1 MKPKMRWIM
10 LCLVSWFALVC
21 NGDLLYGQLTTP
33 QKIPTPGKQVKSDYS
48 NTLATLRGII
58 QATEAAQE
66 KLKEKERALQT
77 AETEEQKTKIMN
89 EIKDLTKRLEMLER
103 DFEGIATGIELE
115 TFTTRPRKSFDW
127 KEEIQEVLGPIIEEL
142 KKVTARPR
150 EIERLRN
157 EVAYYEKRLPIAK
170 NAIKNLKLLK
180 THATAQKLKRQLEDL
195 EKSWIE
201 KEKELTNQLTVAQ
214 YRLDEK
220 LKEERPFVESAQDI
234 LRVFFKSRGKNLILA
249 LLAFAVVFLVF
260 RFLDRFVFKFSPAY
274 VAQKRS
280 FYSRLANVIYNVL
293 TFVGATGALLLALYI
308 SGDWVLLGIAL
319 IFLFGIVWTAK
330 QGLPLFWE
338 QAKLLLNLSTVRE
351 NERVIYNGL
360 PWKVAS
366 LNLYTK
372 FHNPALKGG
381 LLRLPL
387 RELMGMQSRPFHKD
401 EPWFPCQEN
410 DWVLLA
416 DGTFGQVAMQTPEIV
431 QLILL
436 GGSRKTYQTM
446 EFLQQSPNNLST
458 NFRLNV
464 TFGIDY
470 QHQAI
475 STQEIPDKLQKM
487 LKEALIQKGYD
498 DDLLNLKVEF
508 NEAGASSL
516 DLAILADFSGEV
528 AKDHERLSRLL
539 QRIAVDA
546 CNTYGWVIPFTQITL
561 HTADF
566 SPQKKEDS
574 EKLQQV
580 KRNQKRKT

>member
-1 MKPKMRWIM
+1 
-10 LCLVSWFALVC
+10 
-21 NGDLLYGQLTTP
+21 
-33 QKIPTPGKQVKSDYS
+33 
-48 NTLATLRGII
+48 
-58 QATEAAQE
+58 
-66 KLKEKERALQT
+66 
-77 AETEEQKTKIMN
+77 
-89 EIKDLTKRLEMLER
+89 
-103 DFEGIATGIELE
+103 
-115 TFTTRPRKSFDW
+115 
-127 KEEIQEVLGPIIEEL
+127 
-142 KKVTARPR
+142 
-150 EIERLRN
+150 
-157 EVAYYEKRLPIAK
+157 
-170 NAIKNLKLLK
+170 
-180 THATAQKLKRQLEDL
+180 
-195 EKSWIE
+195 
-201 KEKELTNQLTVAQ
+201 
-214 YRLDEK
+214 
-220 LKEERPFVESAQDI
+220 
-234 LRVFFKSRGKNLILA
+234 
-249 LLAFAVVFLVF
+249 
-260 RFLDRFVFKFSPAY
+260 
-274 VAQKRS
+274 
-280 FYSRLANVIYNVL
+280 VIYNVL

-566 SPQKKEDS
+566 SPQKKKDN
-574 EKLQQV
+574 EKLQQG
-580 KRNQKRKT
+580 KRSQKRKT